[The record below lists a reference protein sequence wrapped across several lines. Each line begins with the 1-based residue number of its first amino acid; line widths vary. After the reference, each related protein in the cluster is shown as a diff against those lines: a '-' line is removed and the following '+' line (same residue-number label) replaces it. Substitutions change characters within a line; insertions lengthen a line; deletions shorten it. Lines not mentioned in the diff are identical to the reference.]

1 MAFTTGPMRVPVL
14 WARRAAILS
23 PLWLPFVSAASGP
36 LQKASMLPESVV
48 LWLVLGAC
56 WVLIASLSLVV
67 PFKLVKALCRKP

>member
-1 MAFTTGPMRVPVL
+1 
-14 WARRAAILS
+14 
-23 PLWLPFVSAASGP
+23 
-36 LQKASMLPESVV
+36 MLPESVV